1 MNFVP
6 AATLKMLFDDHL
18 SAQLADS
25 ERSTVNDLL
34 EHLNSVM
41 DDMQL
46 VREPDRLAQA
56 TQTKVNLARLC
67 RLPSTWRIDLSKTRN
82 SRSSSCLLGEK
93 SRSIAKTSPSADH
106 H

>member
-1 MNFVP
+1 
-6 AATLKMLFDDHL
+6 MLFDDHL

-56 TQTKVNLARLC
+56 TQTK
-67 RLPSTWRIDLSKTRN
+67 D
-82 SRSSSCLLGEK
+82 EF
-93 SRSIAKTSPSADH
+93 SAVMQAAVHMADRFV
-106 H
+106 